1 MEKLNKTLLII
12 FIIFSL
18 ALVCSIFAFYT
29 MALRTASV
37 QNSFNLFI
45 DDCNNTS
52 NFYKDHNIELDEKF
66 IEDSSNDIK

>member
-1 MEKLNKTLLII
+1 
-12 FIIFSL
+12 
-18 ALVCSIFAFYT
+18 

-45 DDCNNTS
+45 DDCKNTS